1 MWGNPRVSVRLAS
14 RCLLYSTHT
23 HTHIHKS
30 YREERKWCVCVCFY
44 LRFIIRTYRV
54 SFLLFYHFTTSTFP
68 GPIHTDTQTVPSLSC
83 LNSKPGKTDLTSRL
97 TAKNGGRLLKGKRS
111 VVGTGQTCLFGFFF
125 RDGHWE
131 NWTTLSGTV
140 GTWKVTVELTWLS
153 FVSLLMKRNKGMCTV
168 KKKLVIIL

>member
-1 MWGNPRVSVRLAS
+1 MHGRINGGVRQPS
-14 RCLLYSTHT
+14 RFRSSRIAVPFVL
-23 HTHIHKS
+23 THIYIKVIEK
-30 YREERKWCVCVCFY
+30 RENGVCVCFY

-125 RDGHWE
+125 SRWSLGKLDDPFG
-131 NWTTLSGTV
+131 NCGN
-140 GTWKVTVELTWLS
+140 VEGDS
-153 FVSLLMKRNKGMCTV
+153 
-168 KKKLVIIL
+168 